1 MDSLTI
7 SITID
12 GKLVDLELDN
22 FIKECN
28 SIGGEVIEQART
40 NLAEADKIVT
50 GTLANSLYFELIED
64 DEGLVIKF
72 MGAPYY
78 DFVEQGVQGA
88 ANNAKAP
95 DSPYQFGTGSGEKG
109 ALRPAIKKWIRDKG
123 ISNSSWRDK
132 QGRFLSIDAM
142 SKRISRS
149 VYLTGLKPTYYYQMA
164 INQQMKRMAKRLEM
178 ALGEDVDI
186 FMTDNYSRTFS
197 IEITI

>member
-7 SITID
+7 EIKVD
-12 GKLVDLELDN
+12 GKMVDLELEN
-22 FIKECN
+22 FIAECN
-28 SIGGEVIEQART
+28 KIGGEIIVQART

-64 DEGLVIKF
+64 EDGLIIKF

-95 DSPYQFGTGSGEKG
+95 DSPYQFGSGTGEKG
-109 ALRPAIKKWIRDKG
+109 ALKPAIKKWIRDKG

-132 QGRFLSIDAM
+132 KGRFLSIDAM
-142 SKRISRS
+142 SQRISRS

-164 INQQMKRMAKRLEM
+164 INQKLKKMAKRLEL
-178 ALGEDVDI
+178 AIGDDVDA
-186 FMTDNYSRTFS
+186 FMSENYNRTYV